1 MSNYP
6 IHPNTYK
13 IAKQLGVKIQPSS
26 NPKKKIDIF
35 DWNGQFI
42 FSIGA
47 SNYKDYYIY
56 LETEGREKAEDRR
69 RLYKIRHN
77 KYRHVEGSKSYYA
90 DKLLW

>member
-6 IHPNTYK
+6 IHPQTYK
-13 IAKQLGVKIQPSS
+13 IAKKLGVKIQPSS
-26 NPKKKIDIF
+26 DPKKKIDIL
-35 DWNGQFI
+35 DYNNQFI

-47 SNYKDYYIY
+47 NGYKDYYIY
-56 LETEGREKAEDRR
+56 LETEGKEKAEERR
-69 RLYKIRHN
+69 RLYKLRHN